1 MYLKL
6 PAHGAFSWNTSVPAK
21 VLVKIMLATR
31 VGKRSAKHWARNLC
45 ESRGVKVEMDQTIQT
60 IQTIRGITCVSSAGD
75 KVLSTQYSV

>member
-45 ESRGVKVEMDQTIQT
+45 VKVEMDQTIQT
-60 IQTIRGITCVSSAGD
+60 IRGNTCVSSAGD
-75 KVLSTQYSV
+75 KVLSTQYEV